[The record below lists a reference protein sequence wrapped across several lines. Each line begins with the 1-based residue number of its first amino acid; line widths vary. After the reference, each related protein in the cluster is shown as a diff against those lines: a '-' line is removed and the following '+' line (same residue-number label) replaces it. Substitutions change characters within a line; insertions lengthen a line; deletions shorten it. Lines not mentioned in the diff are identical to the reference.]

1 MSDDDEFFLQAHPY
15 VVKVLGTALM
25 QLLVEEREL
34 TREALVE
41 VIQVLYQDDN
51 FDLAAELAIDVL
63 NLPKKGG

>member
-1 MSDDDEFFLQAHPY
+1 MSNDDEFFQQAHPH

-41 VIQVLYQDDN
+41 MIQVLYQDDN
-51 FDLAAELAIDVL
+51 FDLAAELAIEVL
-63 NLPKKGG
+63 NLPKKGI

>member
-1 MSDDDEFFLQAHPY
+1 MSNEDEFFQEVHPY

-41 VIQVLYQDDN
+41 MIQVFYQDED

-63 NLPKKGG
+63 SLTKKGI

>member
-1 MSDDDEFFLQAHPY
+1 MSNDDEFFQQAHPY

-34 TREALVE
+34 TREELVE
-41 VIQVLYQDDN
+41 MIVLYQDDD

-63 NLPKKGG
+63 NLPKKGV

>member
-1 MSDDDEFFLQAHPY
+1 MSNDDEFFQQAHPY

-34 TREALVE
+34 TREGLVE
-41 VIQVLYQDDN
+41 MIVLYQDDD

-63 NLPKKGG
+63 NLPKKGV

>member
-1 MSDDDEFFLQAHPY
+1 MSKDDEFFQQAHPH

-25 QLLVEEREL
+25 QLLVDEREL

-41 VIQVLYQDDN
+41 MIQVLYQDED

-63 NLPKKGG
+63 SLTKKGI